1 MTVPPP
7 PPWIER
13 LLAGDRVALSRAIT
27 AVENDGAETRA
38 VLGAIHDRLGR
49 ALVVG
54 VTGPPGAGKSTLT
67 GAYVALLRSQ
77 DKRVGVVAVDPSSPL
92 TGGALLG
99 DRIRLTGHADDPGV
113 FVRSL
118 ANRGQ
123 LGGLA
128 RNAAHVV
135 DVMDAAGMNVIVV
148 ETVGTG
154 QSEVEITGLAE
165 VRVVVAAPGL
175 GDEIQALKAG
185 ILEIA
190 DILVV
195 NKADRAGAERAARQL
210 ARAGRTIAGGVPV
223 LQTVATSGAG
233 VAALAQAIAAAAG
246 ARRRPAPRE
255 RARRL
260 VAGAAADALRAALT
274 TRDDPRL
281 DALCDAVCRG
291 EIDID
296 AAAARARALVEDS
309 DGNRRRRRGA

>member
-1 MTVPPP
+1 MTTPPS

-13 LLAGDRVALSRAIT
+13 LLAGDRAALSRAIT
-27 AVENDGAETRA
+27 AVENDGAEARA

-54 VTGPPGAGKSTLT
+54 VTGPPGAGKSTLS
-67 GAYVALLRSQ
+67 GAYVALLR
-77 DKRVGVVAVDPSSPL
+77 DRNKRVGVVAVDPSSPL

-118 ANRGQ
+118 ASRGQ

-135 DVMDAAGMNVIVV
+135 DVMDAAGMDVIVV

-165 VRVVVAAPGL
+165 VRVVVVAPGL

-210 ARAGRTIAGGVPV
+210 ARAGRTIGGGVPV
-223 LQTVATSGAG
+223 LQTVATDGEG
-233 VAALAQAIAAAAG
+233 VPALAQAIAAAAG

-260 VAGAAADALRAALT
+260 VASAAADALRAALIAG
-274 TRDDPRL
+274 DDPRL

-291 EIDID
+291 EIGVD
-296 AAAARARALVEDS
+296 AAAARARALVGDS
-309 DGNRRRRRGA
+309 DRDR